1 MMAKARRGNGEG
13 SIYQRANG
21 QWCATYAAGY
31 DSDGKR
37 RRRTIFATTK
47 EEILAELAKK
57 QSEKLAGQLNEPT
70 RLRLGAYLDRWLEDA
85 SRPTIRATTYESYKG
100 IVKNHL
106 KPHIGGLL
114 LGKLGPA
121 HVQGL
126 YSEMERGGASARTR
140 QLTHAVLRKAMKQAV
155 RWRLISFNP
164 CDAVDPPR
172 VARSEIHPLDGD
184 QVAAL
189 LAAAAGD
196 RIEALYVV
204 AIGGGLRLGELF
216 GLQWADIDFAAGAI
230 SVVHTLM
237 EVNGKLTLED
247 TKTTKSRRRVDLP
260 QVAID
265 ALLAHRKRMLAEG
278 FARVGWVFCNTKGG
292 PMRRSHFHA
301 QHFKPLLARAKLP
314 HIRFHDL
321 RHTSATLLL
330 AAGVHP
336 KVVQER
342 LGHSQIG
349 ITLDIYSHVLPSMQ
363 VEAAARLNGMMQPK
377 KGKRKAK

>member
-1 MMAKARRGNGEG
+1 MAKSRRGNGEG
-13 SIYQRANG
+13 SIYQRSNG

-31 DSDGKR
+31 DADGKR
-37 RRRTIFATTK
+37 RRRTIFAKTK
-47 EEILAELAKK
+47 EEILEQLAKK
-57 QSEKLAGQLNEPT
+57 QSQKLAGAINDPA
-70 RLRLGAYLDRWLEDA
+70 RLRLGAFLDRWLEDA
-85 SRPTIRATTYESYKG
+85 ARPTIRATTYESYKG
-100 IVKNHL
+100 IIKNHL
-106 KPHIGGLL
+106 KPHVGGLL

-126 YSEMERGGASARTR
+126 YSEMERGGASSRTR

-155 RWRLISFNP
+155 RWRLIPINP

-172 VARSEIHPLDGD
+172 VARSEIHPLDTD

-196 RIEALYVV
+196 RIEGLYVV

-216 GLQWADIDFAAGAI
+216 GLQWNDIDFAAGTI
-230 SVVHTLM
+230 SVIHTLM

-260 QVAID
+260 QVAVD

-278 FARVGWVFCNTKGG
+278 FAGVGWVFCNTKGG

-301 QHFKPLLARAKLP
+301 QHFKPLLERAKLP

-363 VEAAARLNGMMQPK
+363 VEAAAKLNGLMQPA